1 MIDIANE
8 VLELVDDDLI
18 EKNFYV
24 LLFIIIRIEGT
35 NNGEIE

>member
-1 MIDIANE
+1 MIDIAKE

-24 LLFIIIRIEGT
+24 LLFIIIRNRED
-35 NNGEIE
+35 

>member
-1 MIDIANE
+1 MIDIAKE

-24 LLFIIIRIEGT
+24 LLFIIVRNRED
-35 NNGEIE
+35 